1 MRTGRVKGFTF
12 VEMIVVIVITAS
24 LGAAIYTTFSQG
36 VRLWTRTSGDR
47 GEWKVDLWGE
57 KLIEGLR
64 NAFRDS
70 QWVMKGTST
79 EISFATLGQEEGRP
93 FVQPVP
99 VYFHYIFDPKAE
111 AVVSR
116 KYAFEEVLSAAQK
129 APGKSDSVLNK
140 AISFGLEYYSYDAKA
155 KDYRWTSQW
164 NKDCFPETVKIT
176 VETKSMNHYKWVR
189 MIQMPAGGAC
199 PA

>member
-24 LGAAIYTTFSQG
+24 LGVAIYATFSQG

-57 KLIEGLR
+57 RLIEGLR
-64 NAFRDS
+64 NAFRDP
-70 QWVMKGTST
+70 QWAMKGTST
-79 EISFATLGQEEGRP
+79 EIFFATLEQEKGRA

-99 VYFHYIFDPKAE
+99 AYFHYIFDPKAG
-111 AVVSR
+111 AAVSR
-116 KYAFEEVLSAAQK
+116 RYAFEEIFTAAQEPPR
-129 APGKSDSVLNK
+129 ASDSVLPK
-140 AISFGLEYYSYDAKA
+140 VISFGLEYYGYDARA
-155 KDYRWTSQW
+155 KDYRWVSQW

-176 VETKSMNHYKWVR
+176 IETRSMNHYKWAR
-189 MIQMPAGGAC
+189 MVPVPAGGAC
-199 PA
+199 PE